1 MLNFNEL
8 NKKKDIPVFAKADLS
23 VGNQVKLTIPMSSY
37 EIGSTFI
44 VVGESLTEKVIKF
57 SGIGE
62 TFFEDSTGSIIQING
77 NKSILSSM
85 FENIVQPKPIIR
97 NEPKPISIVS
107 PKNGERGEKGDKGDK
122 GDTGFSGLQ
131 GIQGLHG
138 DRGEKGEKGDRGERG
153 ETGHTG
159 WTGDKGLQGV
169 DGAVGPKGD
178 KGDTGEQGIKGDRGD
193 TGEQGIKGDRGDTGE
208 QGLQGIQGLSGKDG
222 SDGSQGIQGLSGEK
236 GEQGIQGL
244 QGVSGKDGKDGEPG
258 QQGISGVNGKDGKDG
273 EQGKTGDSG
282 IVQVSYP
289 LKLDNK
295 SLSIEQQFFADLAEN
310 SSKGAYAQGGGGSNV
325 AIFSEKQK
333 LIGVVRS
340 INFEGAGVTTSI
352 DGGRRITVTI
362 PGGTSAPTENVPTEN
377 VPGGTTNYVTNL
389 ELIDGNL
396 IVTYSNSTTE
406 NLGDVLDLDGGTF
419 S

>member
-8 NKKKDIPVFAKADLS
+8 NKKKDIPVFTKADLS
-23 VGNQVKLTIPMSSY
+23 IGNQVKLTIPMSSY

-97 NEPKPISIVS
+97 NEPKPISVVS
-107 PKNGERGEKGDKGDK
+107 PKNGEKGEKGDKGDK

-169 DGAVGPKGD
+169 DGPVGPKGD
-178 KGDTGEQGIKGDRGD
+178 KGDTGEQGIKGD
-193 TGEQGIKGDRGDTGE
+193 KGDTGE

-244 QGVSGKDGKDGEPG
+244 QGIPGKDGKDGEPG
-258 QQGISGVNGKDGKDG
+258 KQGISGVNGKDGKDG

-282 IVQVSYP
+282 ILEVSYP

-310 SSKGAYAQGGGGSNV
+310 SSKGYAQGGGGSNV

-362 PGGTSAPTENVPTEN
+362 PGGTSAPTENVP
-377 VPGGTTNYVTNL
+377 GGTTNYVTSL

-396 IVTYSNSTTE
+396 IVTYSDLSTD
-406 NLGDVLDLDGGTF
+406 NLGDVLDLDGGSF
-419 S
+419 